1 MIPPHAETIRQYLL
15 RRRISSW
22 AIASRLGVDH
32 SHLVRVLAGKRPGSK
47 ALLRSVAEMAESM
60 DRPDRRLSDVHRLVG
75 AATHVFF
82 LKRGAFDSDIFTDTK
97 GRG

>member
-1 MIPPHAETIRQYLL
+1 MIPRDPESIRQYLL

-32 SHLVRVLAGKRPGSK
+32 SHLVRVLAGKRPGSP
-47 ALLRSVAEMAESM
+47 ALLRSVAEMAASIK
-60 DRPDRRLSDVHRLVG
+60 RPRRSQEDIARLVD

-82 LKRGAFDSDIFTDTK
+82 LKRGGFESEICAQP
-97 GRG
+97 RGKH